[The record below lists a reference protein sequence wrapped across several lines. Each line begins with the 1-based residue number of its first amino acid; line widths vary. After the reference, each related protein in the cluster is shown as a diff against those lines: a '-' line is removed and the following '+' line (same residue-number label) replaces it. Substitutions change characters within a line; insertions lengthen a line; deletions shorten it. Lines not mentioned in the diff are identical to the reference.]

1 MTNLFW
7 MVATSTLAIELA
19 AVLLLVAVVVGWFPL
34 VKYLPAIGAYVPVA
48 RLVSIALLA
57 AMSFSIGFRT
67 SDERENMDKLRA
79 TLAIRDRDLAI
90 AAKSAADAKRRADES
105 EAAANAQ
112 RQEDADY
119 IASLAPADGCG
130 FDPGLGG
137 VPRGMRARAAAG
149 KSRP

>member
-7 MVATSTLAIELA
+7 MAATSTLAIDLA

-57 AMSFSIGFRT
+57 AISFSIGFRT
-67 SDERENMDKLRA
+67 ADERENMDKLRA
-79 TLAIRDRDLAI
+79 TLAIRERDIAI

-119 IASLAPADGCG
+119 IASLAPVDGCA
-130 FDPGLGG
+130 FDPFHGRVSG
-137 VPRGMRARAAAG
+137 GMRARPAAG
-149 KSRP
+149 NASP